1 MRDFDN
7 IVVSRRRRT
16 YICMTIAVLIA
27 GFATGMLTE
36 RRLWSVEAKAA
47 FTQQKLAGEVLRF
60 HVLANS
66 DSKEDQALKM
76 KVKEEVISYMK
87 EKLPNAKSAED
98 MKRWTGRH
106 EKDLEAVAKQVIQR
120 EGYSYPVRA
129 NLTVDYFPDK
139 TYGDITFPAGRY
151 EALRIEIGDA
161 KGQNWWCVLYP
172 NLCFIDAVHAV
183 VPEEGKKKLQSVL
196 EEEEYEMVTAAST
209 FKIKWFFF
217 GED

>member
-16 YICMTIAVLIA
+16 YICMTVALLIA

-87 EKLPNAKSAED
+87 EKLPNAKCAED
-98 MKRWTGRH
+98 TKRWTGRH